1 MTPTAIDVASAG
13 FGSEGA
19 ALNAALNAALATALT
34 ASTGLLGGIGV
45 CEVAEGGGGGGAGR
59 SGRND
64 PGGADEGAP
73 IPEGAV
79 TVAAS
84 LLVASRACF

>member
-1 MTPTAIDVASAG
+1 MTPTAIDAASAG

-45 CEVAEGGGGGGAGR
+45 CEGAEGGGAGTGR

-79 TVAAS
+79 AVAAS

>member
-1 MTPTAIDVASAG
+1 MTPTAIDAASAG

-45 CEVAEGGGGGGAGR
+45 CEGAEGGGAGTGR

>member
-1 MTPTAIDVASAG
+1 MTPTAIDAASAG

-19 ALNAALNAALATALT
+19 ALNVALNAALATALT

-45 CEVAEGGGGGGAGR
+45 CEGAEGGGAGTGR

-73 IPEGAV
+73 IPDGAV

>member
-1 MTPTAIDVASAG
+1 VTPTAIDAASAG

-45 CEVAEGGGGGGAGR
+45 CEGAEGGGAGTGR

-73 IPEGAV
+73 IPDGAV